1 MFLVQHK
8 KYNATIYA
16 IEPAV
21 EVATRTL
28 QVRAIADN
36 LDGKLLPGTFANV
49 ELPLDVIK
57 DAIVVPTQAVIQFKT
72 VKVFI
77 SDFGKAKEIMVETQ
91 QLGLMPLF

>member
-36 LDGKLLPGTFANV
+36 QTEGYYQ
-49 ELPLDVIK
+49 ER
-57 DAIVVPTQAVIQFKT
+57 
-72 VKVFI
+72 
-77 SDFGKAKEIMVETQ
+77 SRM
-91 QLGLMPLF
+91 

>member
-1 MFLVQHK
+1 LNFNVSGSTQ
-8 KYNATIYA
+8 KYNAIYA

-57 DAIVVPTQAVIQFKT
+57 DRCSSYTSCYSVQN
-72 VKVFI
+72 
-77 SDFGKAKEIMVETQ
+77 GKSIY
-91 QLGLMPLF
+91 FRFW

>member
-28 QVRAIADN
+28 QVIADN

-49 ELPLDVIK
+49 DPPDVIK
-57 DAIVVPTQAVIQFKT
+57 
-72 VKVFI
+72 
-77 SDFGKAKEIMVETQ
+77 ER
-91 QLGLMPLF
+91 L